1 MNRSLS
7 RELVFKF
14 LYELEILK
22 EENYEEQLNLYI
34 ENNNIT
40 NSDTIQYIKQIVE
53 GKKRLVNRKNFESK
67 FSNFKIS
74 NL

>member
-22 EENYEEQLNLYI
+22 EENYEEQI
-34 ENNNIT
+34 GRAH
-40 NSDTIQYIKQIVE
+40 V
-53 GKKRLVNRKNFESK
+53 
-67 FSNFKIS
+67 
-74 NL
+74 